1 MAVKMLR
8 IFPINGWA
16 QNGFPTVGTPVKPL
30 TPGSGEKEINLSAIH
45 ITHTV
50 SETELF
56 ADDQSE
62 SSEAVTGY
70 DFSAEIYGADPA
82 FIVALGLAT
91 LDANGNLV
99 HKTTNNTHVAVYLS
113 GANQKG
119 KKYNLWL
126 YDVVAKPID
135 RDLTTDKGEVAD
147 PITINFVGKPVA
159 TTDFGNVVKCQV
171 FEGNSGYISGITE
184 PTALSF
190 YTPTAPSN

>member
-8 IFPINGWA
+8 IFPITAWGA
-16 QNGFPTVGTPVKPL
+16 NGFPTVGTPVKPL

-50 SETELF
+50 TETELF

-70 DFSAEIYGADPA
+70 DFSVEVYGCEAA
-82 FIVALGLAT
+82 FIQALGLAT
-91 LDANGNLV
+91 LDSNNNLV
-99 HKTTNNTHVAVYLS
+99 HNTTNSTHVAVYVS

-126 YDVVAKPID
+126 YDCVAKPID
-135 RDLTTDKGEVAD
+135 RDLVTDKGEVVD
-147 PITINFVGKPVA
+147 PITINFKGKPIT
-159 TTDFGNVVKCQV
+159 TTDFGNITMSQV
-171 FEGNSGYISGITE
+171 FEGNTGYISGTTE
-184 PTALSF
+184 PTATSL
-190 YTPTAPSN
+190 YTPAAASN